1 MKMGNGKRKSG
12 NERKEGW
19 RHGSFS
25 ISRFPVP
32 MLVLALCAVLALS
45 GLNGCKKPAPPNQIP
60 SVTLKTYDGKS
71 VTFGPDDGKV
81 TLVVFW
87 ATWCVPC
94 IEEIPQLKN
103 FQKKY
108 ADRGFRVI
116 AINVDDPEG
125 ATAPTLMQQFEVNYP
140 VLVDV
145 DEKGENAFGG
155 LRALP
160 SSFLVGRDG
169 TVKRKLEGLYPPE
182 AVEQWILKEL

>member
-1 MKMGNGKRKSG
+1 MR
-12 NERKEGW
+12 R
-19 RHGSFS
+19 
-25 ISRFPVP
+25 
-32 MLVLALCAVLALS
+32 LLLLALVATLALS
-45 GLNGCKKPAPPNQIP
+45 GLSGCKKPAPSNQIP

-94 IEEIPQLKN
+94 IEEIPQLKD
-103 FQKKY
+103 FHKRF

-116 AINVDDPEG
+116 AINIDDPEG
-125 ATAPTLMQQFEVNYP
+125 NTAPTLLRQFEINYP

-145 DEKGENAFGG
+145 DEKAENAFGG

-169 TVKRKLEGLYPPE
+169 TVKKKLEGLYPAE
-182 AVEQWILKEL
+182 AVEQLILKEL